1 MKTLRS
7 LLTLGCSLVFLWAS
21 VGWGAGTTNKK
32 NGPTTY
38 EIATA
43 LQNLVREVDASA
55 YVVVK
60 ANEKKG
66 TGKVRMPGTPFVL
79 NDVDI
84 AGAVGEGSFAQ
95 LNVTI
100 FSTSGSLP
108 KGVQSLLRRVAE
120 NYAEKV
126 DIKVEA
132 LPADFLEAQ
141 KKLSSNIRND
151 SLSSNGESK
160 AWEIKF
166 AEVLTQVPEL
176 IQKGKQLA
184 SEFSQTWFKSAKSIA
199 LGVVVA
205 SSLLFFLLVI
215 LVIGMQRRRNT
226 LLEAGLSG
234 VKSAIEQGAYGS
246 AQDQRPSVAQT
257 SAPQAQIQAA
267 SLNNDG
273 QSLAA
278 IPEDGALA
286 LLSDCYWSHQDNYG
300 AFLWRRISA
309 ERKISLLK
317 RMPALN
323 DYGRF
328 LVGRA
333 EEDLGMDQDPRY
345 LQPLPIWHLDMMELT
360 EFTRS
365 YPGILSRLSPLRVSA
380 LSLRPTER
388 IALYASSEI
397 LQGQL
402 TPSLPDSKSP
412 ARPLKEALVLEI
424 HSDEDELEILG
435 MQGISLAIMAQV
447 PSLGW
452 LLQLPAE
459 NIADIL
465 KSLSARDIASAWI
478 GPSSILNEISKHIA
492 EKKLEMMKSQL
503 ERVIPS
509 RESPVFVF
517 IHQRAV
523 EEIRSRQSETST
535 EQLNKELRDA
545 S

>member
-1 MKTLRS
+1 MKTARS
-7 LLTLGCSLVFLWAS
+7 LLTFGCTIVLLCAS
-21 VGWGAGTTNKK
+21 VALGTGATSKK
-32 NGPTTY
+32 IGPTNY

-55 YVVVK
+55 YVIVK
-60 ANEKKG
+60 ATEKKR
-66 TGKVRMPGTPFVL
+66 TGKVRMPGTPFIL
-79 NDVDI
+79 NDVEI
-84 AGAVGEGSFAQ
+84 AGSGGDAGYARI
-95 LNVTI
+95 NVTV
-100 FSTSGSLP
+100 FSTYGTLP
-108 KGVQSLLRRVAE
+108 KGAQSILRRVAE

-126 DIKVEA
+126 ELTVES
-132 LPADFLEAQ
+132 LPADFLAAQ
-141 KKLSSNIRND
+141 NKLSSDIRKE
-151 SLSSNGESK
+151 SHSSTGEAK
-160 AWEIKF
+160 AWEKKF
-166 AEVLTQVPEL
+166 AEVLTQISEL

-184 SEFSQTWFKSAKSIA
+184 SELSQIEFKSAKFIA
-199 LGVVVA
+199 LGVVIA
-205 SSLLFFLLVI
+205 SSLLFLLLVA
-215 LVIGMQRRRNT
+215 LLIGMQRRRNT
-226 LLEAGLSG
+226 LLETGLNG
-234 VKSAIEQGAYGS
+234 VKSALEQGGHGS
-246 AQDQRPSVAQT
+246 AQEQRPTIAQA
-257 SAPQAQIQAA
+257 SAPHAQIQAA
-267 SLNNDG
+267 SFSNDG
-273 QSLAA
+273 KSLAA
-278 IPEDGALA
+278 IPEDGVLA

-328 LVGRA
+328 LVGHA

-345 LQPLPIWHLDMMELT
+345 LQPLPLWNLDMMELT

-365 YPGILSRLSPLRVSA
+365 NPGIISRLSPLRLSA

-397 LQGQL
+397 VQGQL
-402 TPSLPDSKSP
+402 TPSLPETKSP
-412 ARPLKEALVLEI
+412 ARPLKQALLIEI

-435 MQGISLAIMAQV
+435 MQGISLAIIAQV

-459 NIADIL
+459 NIAEIL

-503 ERVIPS
+503 ERVMPS
-509 RESPVFVF
+509 RESPVFLF

-523 EEIRSRQSETST
+523 EEIRRRQSETST
-535 EQLNKELRDA
+535 EQLHEELRDA